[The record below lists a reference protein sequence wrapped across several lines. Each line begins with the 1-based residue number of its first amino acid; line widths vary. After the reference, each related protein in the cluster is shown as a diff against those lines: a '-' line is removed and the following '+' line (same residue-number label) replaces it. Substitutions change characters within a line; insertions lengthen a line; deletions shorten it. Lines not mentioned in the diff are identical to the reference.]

1 MMYDF
6 AVGNSR
12 FQKCQYVMFLLH
24 PGFKEE
30 QGSRASMRADKEV
43 EKQGYRQSDA
53 LWSRRQ
59 GVGRARRKPRDTAC
73 RASIDQT
80 PRETRFFTQLTR
92 WIIACPSSEDEE
104 AHTSPLVLVEIRRML
119 SSDRVPVPSY
129 GLASP
134 DNKQL
139 PDTLFVKDIT
149 MWIR

>member
-6 AVGNSR
+6 AIGNSR
-12 FQKCQYVMFLLH
+12 FQKCQCGMFLLH

-30 QGSRASMRADKEV
+30 QESRASMRADKEV

-59 GVGRARRKPRDTAC
+59 GAGRARRKHRGTAG

-92 WIIACPSSEDEE
+92 WILACPSSEDEE
-104 AHTSPLVLVEIRRML
+104 AHTSPLVSVERRCML
-119 SSDRVPVPSY
+119 ASDRVPVPSY